1 MTEPNTE
8 KPTPGDAAAEVHVA
22 APERRDAEGIPL
34 DRDATLDDVRG
45 GANHFKFAVGCSAVV
60 VLLIV
65 GFWVLRVMLA
75 R

>member
-1 MTEPNTE
+1 MEEPNRDE
-8 KPTPGDAAAEVHVA
+8 HDDGSPA

-34 DRDATLDDVRG
+34 DRAPTIDDVRG

-65 GFWVLRVMLA
+65 AFWVLRGLLA
-75 R
+75 G